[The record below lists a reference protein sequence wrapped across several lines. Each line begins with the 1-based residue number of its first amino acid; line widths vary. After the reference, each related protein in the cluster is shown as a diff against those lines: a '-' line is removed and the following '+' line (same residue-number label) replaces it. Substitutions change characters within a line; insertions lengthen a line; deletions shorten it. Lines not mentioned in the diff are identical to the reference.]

1 MDSSMIRRR
10 NIFLSLKTVVSVFG
24 LMGCEEFAAEPIMCT
39 KEMRPGIVITI
50 TDKDTGTKVTGSTIT
65 LQDGDYV
72 ETLTTTS
79 TGAGGSVNQVSG
91 AWERKGNY
99 DIIVSN
105 PDYLTWLRRNIPISS
120 DECHVQTA
128 IVTAKLSP
136 KP

>member
-1 MDSSMIRRR
+1 MDSSMNRRR

-24 LMGCEEFAAEPIMCT
+24 WMGCEEFATEPIMCT
-39 KEMRPGIVITI
+39 KEMRPSIFITI
-50 TDKDTGTKVTGSTIT
+50 TDKDTGAKVTRSTIT

-105 PDYLTWLRRNIPISS
+105 PDYLTWLRRNIPITS

>member
-1 MDSSMIRRR
+1 MNRRR

-24 LMGCEEFAAEPIMCT
+24 WMGCEEFATEPIMCT
-39 KEMRPGIVITI
+39 KEMRPSIFITI
-50 TDKDTGTKVTGSTIT
+50 TDKDTGAKVTRSTIT

-79 TGAGGSVNQVSG
+79 TGAGGPANQVSG

-105 PDYLTWLRRNIPISS
+105 PNYLTWLRRNIPVTS
-120 DECHVQTA
+120 DECHVHTVM
-128 IVTAKLSP
+128 VTANLSP

>member
-10 NIFLSLKTVVSVFG
+10 NIFLSSKTVVSVFG
-24 LMGCEEFAAEPIMCT
+24 LMGCEEFAAEPIMC
-39 KEMRPGIVITI
+39 
-50 TDKDTGTKVTGSTIT
+50 TKVTGSTIT

-105 PDYLTWLRRNIPISS
+105 PDYLTWLRRNIPITS

>member
-1 MDSSMIRRR
+1 MIRRR

-79 TGAGGSVNQVSG
+79 TGAEDQQIKCLEPGR
-91 AWERKGNY
+91 EK
-99 DIIVSN
+99 
-105 PDYLTWLRRNIPISS
+105 
-120 DECHVQTA
+120 A
-128 IVTAKLSP
+128 ITTLS
-136 KP
+136 

>member
-1 MDSSMIRRR
+1 MNRRR

-24 LMGCEEFAAEPIMCT
+24 WMGCEEFATEPIMCT
-39 KEMRPGIVITI
+39 KEMRPSIFITI
-50 TDKDTGTKVTGSTIT
+50 TDKDTGAKVTRSTIT

-79 TGAGGSVNQVSG
+79 TGAGGPANQVSG

-105 PDYLTWLRRNIPISS
+105 PDYLTWLRRNIPITS

>member
-1 MDSSMIRRR
+1 MDSSMNRRR

-24 LMGCEEFAAEPIMCT
+24 LMECEEFAAEPIMCT
-39 KEMRPGIVITI
+39 KEMRPSIFITI
-50 TDKDTGTKVTGSTIT
+50 TDKDTGAKVTRSTIT

-79 TGAGGSVNQVSG
+79 TGAGGPANQVSG

-105 PDYLTWLRRNIPISS
+105 PNYLTWLRRNIPVTS
-120 DECHVQTA
+120 DECHVHTVM
-128 IVTAKLSP
+128 VTANLSP